1 MVASHAG
8 ITIKGTDYVAD
19 KAVSESGIDSIMVV
33 KSLDGASLLY
43 TIDEGAEAQK
53 FRWYSLNL
61 DGVETLLKE
70 ESEAVAETEVE
81 LDAEFHSLG
90 YVIRNADD
98 DEVASV
104 WVFLYSDYRPDIKEV
119 DFDSELE
126 THCDFVTITMDKDVK
141 PMEYVGVGTGD
152 TKYTLKQ
159 QYQLCYDSTYYESKE
174 YITEEI
180 RYFVEDAPNYVI
192 PAPLDSTKFTMR
204 GTKYSMAFGD
214 TIKMESEYTYLPFAV
229 ETHIFTSVRIRENA
243 TNERD
248 RGEPRESQ
256 EAVTQLKGSAPLEL
270 EALNYSSPGA
280 FYYNWTLSTDKQ
292 YKSLV
297 AKMKDRDFRYTFTEK
312 GTYYLKVEV
321 SNGSIT
327 EEDNLGCTQRKEF
340 TIEVLESALDVPTVF
355 TPNGDGKND
364 LFKVS
369 YKSIIKFHG
378 SVYNTWGRLVYD
390 WDDPA
395 DGWDGTINGKPAAEG
410 AYMYIIEAVGDDKD
424 DKGNQIKY
432 VKKGTVSI
440 VR

>member
-1 MVASHAG
+1 M
-8 ITIKGTDYVAD
+8 
-19 KAVSESGIDSIMVV
+19 
-33 KSLDGASLLY
+33 L
-43 TIDEGAEAQK
+43 
-53 FRWYSLNL
+53 
-61 DGVETLLKE
+61 
-70 ESEAVAETEVE
+70 
-81 LDAEFHSLG
+81 
-90 YVIRNADD
+90 IR
-98 DEVASV
+98 
-104 WVFLYSDYRPDIKEV
+104 L
-119 DFDSELE
+119 
-126 THCDFVTITMDKDVK
+126 
-141 PMEYVGVGTGD
+141 
-152 TKYTLKQ
+152 
-159 QYQLCYDSTYYESKE
+159 
-174 YITEEI
+174 
-180 RYFVEDAPNYVI
+180 
-192 PAPLDSTKFTMR
+192 
-204 GTKYSMAFGD
+204 
-214 TIKMESEYTYLPFAV
+214 
-229 ETHIFTSVRIRENA
+229 FTSVRIRENA

-390 WDDPA
+390 WDDPSNMINLLETGNGNN
-395 DGWDGTINGKPAAEG
+395 DGKYSSAEF
-410 AYMYIIEAVGDDKD
+410 D
-424 DKGNQIKY
+424 KY
-432 VKKGTVSI
+432 VNLARMSTNVEEHYNYLHEAEQVLLNDAAMAPVAYYNDFWLQKKNLKGTWHCPYGYWYLMYGHFE
-440 VR
+440 